1 MSWRCAS
8 NHTLLDFLQ
17 HRLLHFSCYLS
28 DEFGINCPCCVRM
41 IEGIANG
48 ALEGLLGWLG

>member
-8 NHTLLDFLQ
+8 NHTLLDLLQ